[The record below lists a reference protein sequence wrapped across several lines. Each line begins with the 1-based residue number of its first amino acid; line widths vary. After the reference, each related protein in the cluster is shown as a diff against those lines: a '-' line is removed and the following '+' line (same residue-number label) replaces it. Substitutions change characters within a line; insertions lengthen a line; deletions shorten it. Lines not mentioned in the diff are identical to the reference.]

1 MVEDTGR
8 HRPHCRTCTCATGG
22 VIRWRPIVV
31 VLVLVA
37 VWDTVGLMF
46 GDVFY
51 QSRSYDVLRE
61 FAEMFSF
68 AGHTPGMRIYA
79 YGLAALVVPLTWALL
94 TQRRRNGRTSR
105 MLAFTL
111 SGLAG
116 WWAAW
121 LAAIALTYIEQGTVY
136 AWGSLGKLAGI
147 SAVAII
153 AARVPPPPS
162 PTPGGDPC
170 GH

>member
-1 MVEDTGR
+1 M
-8 HRPHCRTCTCATGG
+8 
-22 VIRWRPIVV
+22 IRWRPIVV
-31 VLVLVA
+31 VLAAVA
-37 VWDTVGLMF
+37 TWDTIGLAF

-51 QSRSYDVLRE
+51 QSRSYDRIRE
-61 FAEMFSF
+61 VAELFSF
-68 AGHTPGMRIYA
+68 GGHFPGMRIYA
-79 YGLAALVVPLTWALL
+79 FGLGALL
-94 TQRRRNGRTSR
+94 VPMVYALLAQRRRNGRTSR
-105 MLAFTL
+105 LLAWTL

-121 LAAIALTYIEQGTVY
+121 LAAIAFTYVEQGTVY

-147 SAVAII
+147 SAIAII

-162 PTPGGDPC
+162 PAAPPAPAGGDPC